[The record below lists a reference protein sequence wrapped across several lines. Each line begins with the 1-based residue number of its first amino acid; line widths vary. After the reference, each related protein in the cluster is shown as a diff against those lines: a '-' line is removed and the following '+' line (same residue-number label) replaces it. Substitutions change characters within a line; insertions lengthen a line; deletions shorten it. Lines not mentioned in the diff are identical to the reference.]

1 MSTVPC
7 IHGVNIFRCGT
18 GADFFAPQGLIY
30 NTRTE
35 QERVRERREDVLDRL
50 RVATFNVNSLR
61 SRLPI
66 LETWL
71 PRAEVDVLGFQE
83 TKVEDGS
90 FPETFFRDRGYDVVF
105 RGQKSYNGVAV
116 ASRLPLT
123 EVAFGFG
130 DGEEPGDETRLLQC
144 TVGGVRLLNSY
155 VPQGK
160 ALDHADFAYKLRF
173 FQRLR
178 KLLERSCRPEDPVL
192 WMGDLN
198 VVPTDRDVTHPE
210 NKRQHVCVHEDVRR
224 ALEDVLS
231 WGLEDVFRRHR
242 PEDGEF
248 SFWDYRVPRALE
260 RNIGWRIDHF
270 FATPALARR
279 STGALVERSLRQ
291 EERPSDH
298 TAVVVDFSR

>member
-1 MSTVPC
+1 
-7 IHGVNIFRCGT
+7 
-18 GADFFAPQGLIY
+18 
-30 NTRTE
+30 
-35 QERVRERREDVLDRL
+35 LDRL

-66 LETWL
+66 LERWL
-71 PRAEVDVLGFQE
+71 SRGEVDVLGLQE
-83 TKVEDGS
+83 TKVEDRS
-90 FPETFFRDRGYDVVF
+90 FPEDFFQDRGYGVIF
-105 RGQKSYNGVAV
+105 RGQKAYNGVAV
-116 ASRLPLT
+116 ASRLPMT

-130 DGEEPGDETRLLQC
+130 DGESPGDEPRLVRC
-144 TVGGVRLLNSY
+144 TVGGIKIINSY

-160 ALDHADFAYKLRF
+160 ALDHPDYAYKLRF
-173 FQRLR
+173 FRRLR
-178 KLLERSCRPEDPVL
+178 ALLERDHRPEDPVL

-210 NKRQHVCVHEDVRR
+210 NKRQHVCVHEGVRR

-270 FATPALARR
+270 FATSPLARA
-279 STGALVERSLRQ
+279 STGAFVERELRR

-298 TAVVVDFSR
+298 TAVVVDFSL